1 MTEAAPSKA
10 PPPRDSGSLLPCEE
24 ITSCE
29 RLHVRHPRQG
39 WVAVSQE
46 GTCGGDCGTEVAVSK
61 PGAHP
66 DRFICASGSIGR
78 ASDS

>member
-10 PPPRDSGSLLPCEE
+10 PLPRDSGSLVPCEK

-29 RLHVRHPRQG
+29 RLHVRHLCQG

-46 GTCGGDCGTEVAVSK
+46 GTCGGDCGTEVVASS
-61 PGAHP
+61 PGVYP
-66 DRFICASGSIGR
+66 DRFIMR
-78 ASDS
+78 LWLN